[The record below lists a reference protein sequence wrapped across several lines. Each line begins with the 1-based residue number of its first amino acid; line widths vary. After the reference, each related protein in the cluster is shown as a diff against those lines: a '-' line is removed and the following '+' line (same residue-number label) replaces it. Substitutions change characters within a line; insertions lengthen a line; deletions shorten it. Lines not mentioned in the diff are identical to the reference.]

1 MARTEEKST
10 VRALPP
16 SPSAPSVA
24 RARAFRF
31 FGRHFASRSFL
42 ADSRPRA
49 PAPVPP
55 ELTPSPPLLSQN
67 MFNKFIAS
75 KQGALHGE
83 KQRRP
88 YLASECSDLDQAD
101 KWRQEILREIGR
113 KVMEIQNA
121 GLGEHRLRDLNDEI
135 NKLIREKG
143 HWERRIL
150 QLGGPNYVAQ
160 SRRVEADAE
169 GDGAAAPGDDR
180 RGGAYRYFGAAKQLP
195 GVKELFEKPEARTV
209 RRTRRQMNQRI
220 DADYYGF
227 RDEEDGVLLAAEAE
241 AEAAMRAEK
250 IREWEEAEALRAA
263 DSGKRK
269 REAGEEDGERFV
281 AHVPLPDEREIQ
293 SAVLQKK
300 KADLMAKYASSELTA
315 QEAEAKAMLNKQ

>member
-1 MARTEEKST
+1 M
-10 VRALPP
+10 
-16 SPSAPSVA
+16 
-24 RARAFRF
+24 
-31 FGRHFASRSFL
+31 
-42 ADSRPRA
+42 
-49 PAPVPP
+49 
-55 ELTPSPPLLSQN
+55 
-67 MFNKFIAS
+67 
-75 KQGALHGE
+75 
-83 KQRRP
+83 
-88 YLASECSDLDQAD
+88 
-101 KWRQEILREIGR
+101 
-113 KVMEIQNA
+113 
-121 GLGEHRLRDLNDEI
+121 
-135 NKLIREKG
+135 
-143 HWERRIL
+143 
-150 QLGGPNYVAQ
+150 
-160 SRRVEADAE
+160 
-169 GDGAAAPGDDR
+169 
-180 RGGAYRYFGAAKQLP
+180 
-195 GVKELFEKPEARTV
+195 KELFEKPEARTV

>member
-1 MARTEEKST
+1 
-10 VRALPP
+10 
-16 SPSAPSVA
+16 
-24 RARAFRF
+24 
-31 FGRHFASRSFL
+31 
-42 ADSRPRA
+42 
-49 PAPVPP
+49 
-55 ELTPSPPLLSQN
+55 

-75 KQGALHGE
+75 KQGALRGE
-83 KQRRP
+83 KERRP
-88 YLASECSDLDQAD
+88 YLASECSDLNQAD

-160 SRRVEADAE
+160 SRRVESEAE

-180 RGGAYRYFGAAKQLP
+180 KGGAYRYFGAAKQLP

-269 REAGEEDGERFV
+269 REAAGEDEERFV

-293 SAVLQKK
+293 SAVLRKK
-300 KADLMAKYASSELTA
+300 KADLMAKYASSELAA